1 MKRARALALRSVTK
15 SSAPIIS
22 VATTV
27 RPQVAREKERKMPTK
42 IDEREQRRCAAPR
55 RSGRV
60 SARRTS
66 TTKGKIRNGPKT
78 FGSWKPPVARP
89 NFTKSS
95 PVRPK

>member
-1 MKRARALALRSVTK
+1 MS
-15 SSAPIIS
+15 S

-27 RPQVAREKERKMPTK
+27 RPQAAREKERKIPDRMTSAG
-42 IDEREQRRCAAPR
+42 IAAATAC

-66 TTKGKIRNGPKT
+66 TTKGKMRNGPKT

-89 NFTKSS
+89 NLVNIS
-95 PVRPK
+95 PASPK